1 MTFPR
6 TPIRSGRELN
16 KLIDSINE
24 QFDLDIPNPL
34 NYSPSIGENNKSLGW
49 SLYGRIRVLY
59 FNRKVDLN
67 RIFNDFE
74 EWLASQSA
82 VLPAGDGRWGHIPGS
97 FANTSRNIFINNVS
111 STISKEE
118 RQRYLER
125 LFNDE
130 LYLLTGSFPAPSKGN
145 ELLEEPPVPS
155 GSPLKRRLSVE
166 EEFHTAPSSP
176 VKDPDRPHSPIS
188 KEDACDLS
196 VGSINRTRYPVL
208 QPSNVTVPVNIFKSP
223 KKTDNDKP
231 SNFVERLRGSD
242 SYQRYDALPI
252 SNDRANFSFSTVA
265 DTSSSFLDSTT
276 APYETSFT
284 SDTTE
289 AVESMLETESMYE
302 VSVVEH
308 RLSEQ
313 VTTPNLAE
321 IQDLEQIACQEPRDS
336 IEGRIMTDLLQFGPF
351 SLDHQYPNTVSLR
364 YRYELE
370 RVAREWDIS
379 LDRMLVGS
387 SISFKTLD
395 DFWRWIEGHNQRGGK
410 RLPERSSRKAWDAAT
425 GNFRTD
431 KHSEVVVLTG
441 DMEWSAQGVL
451 KLRLNPLKTER
462 TCRFHRRFGSDRFLS
477 LTVPAPARPPPH
489 LRLPS
494 EPTLLRETLGLWLT
508 QNVHRC
514 LGRTWKPFFV
524 DQVTSKRKA
533 EEPKFRIDFFAIDG
547 VDFDHGSHPI
557 PPIAPPHQD
566 SSNHTPMS
574 LDALVDWHMP
584 REENLMQTNCKLFQ
598 RFSLALSKT
607 YATVVLQPRQ
617 VLPLPDVSKPVM
629 NDGCAL
635 MSRGLANKICDSL
648 GLTGYTPSAFQ
659 GRIAGAK
666 GLWMVDKHQS
676 HVSADDNDV
685 WIQISDSQLKIKPH
699 PCQWDESVD
708 DEKLTFEVVKW
719 SKPLHPVNLNIQL
732 LSILDHGGHIKEHL
746 ADLTRLGIQ
755 SVYQEFA
762 NVLQSDSAVLCRSLV
777 QKIRPSGDDGFG
789 PVSQRT
795 WRFENWMSSDA
806 EFIIRLTEAGF
817 CPRSF
822 YFLRKRLGKCLRE
835 LLKRHVEELR
845 IEVPLSTYAFC
856 IADPYGVLKE
866 DEVHFGFSNNWRDGK
881 GQFEDI
887 LLDGID
893 VLVGR
898 LPAHLPS
905 DIQRRKAVWKSELR
919 HFKDVIVFPSVGS
932 IPLAHMLSGGDYDGD
947 TPWICWDQNIVQNF
961 NNSKLPDIEFP
972 AEHYGLTK
980 YAVGMKDIQSM
991 DEFLQSSF
999 TFNLTL
1005 SNLGRCTVEH
1015 EKIAYDDSIDS
1026 DKAKELAC
1034 LLSHLVDGRKAGVH
1048 LSEKAWQ
1055 QYRKKISPWARELP
1069 AYKNPRRKPK
1079 KSNVIDYLRFE
1090 VATQER
1096 HKMLEKLEAE
1106 FPEEKAP
1113 FSKDEDLVRP
1123 WHTIRERT
1131 KNEGQRGQLFIA
1143 AKGMREII
1151 GKLHD
1156 QWIRSISRSQ
1166 DSFSPH
1172 ALDAA
1177 GEARSIPPPEGDH
1190 PLILVW
1196 QHCRDEWLRVLASY
1210 TYNEYPGASF
1220 VMHAFGEILCQ
1231 IKSSALPARS
1241 VTSEILSCYRVN
1253 QKVVAQLTAQDV
1265 VEEGEERLDGEDEY
1279 EGHEAI
1285 EAMHFGM
1292 RSSGG
1297 YFDPDDCLS
1306 VE

>member
-6 TPIRSGRELN
+6 TPVRTGQELN

-34 NYSPSIGENNKSLGW
+34 LFSPSIGKDDKSLGW

-74 EWLASQSA
+74 EWIVSQST
-82 VLPAGDGRWGHIPGS
+82 VLSAGDGQWGHIPGS
-97 FANTSRNIFINNVS
+97 FANTSRDIFISNGS
-111 STISKEE
+111 STIAKEE

-125 LFNDE
+125 LINDE
-130 LYLLTGSFPAPSKGN
+130 LYLLNGSFPAPRKVD
-145 ELLEEPPVPS
+145 ELVEEPPAPPENS
-155 GSPLKRRLSVE
+155 LKRRLSVE
-166 EEFHTAPSSP
+166 EEFHTAPNSP
-176 VKDPDRPHSPIS
+176 VKDPDRPQSPIS
-188 KEDACDLS
+188 KEDACDLPIGN
-196 VGSINRTRYPVL
+196 VTRAGFPAF
-208 QPSNVTVPVNIFKSP
+208 QPSNVTVPINIFKSP

-231 SNFVERLRGSD
+231 SKFVERLRGSD
-242 SYQRYDALPI
+242 SFQRYDATPT

-265 DTSSSFLDSTT
+265 DTSSSFLYSTT

-284 SDTTE
+284 SSTTE
-289 AVESMLETESMYE
+289 VDESMLETEPMYE
-302 VSVVEH
+302 DSVVGH
-308 RLSEQ
+308 HLSEQ
-313 VTTPNLAE
+313 TTATNLAE
-321 IQDLEQIACQEPRDS
+321 IQSLEQLACQEPRES
-336 IEGRIMTDLLQFGPF
+336 IEGRIMTGLLQFGPF
-351 SLDHQYPNTVSLR
+351 SHDHQYPSSVTLR

-370 RVAREWDIS
+370 RVAREWGVS
-379 LDRMLVGS
+379 LDRMLVGPN
-387 SISFKTLD
+387 ISFKTLD
-395 DFWRWIEGHNQRGGK
+395 DFWRWIEGHSQREGK
-410 RLPERSSRKAWDAAT
+410 RLPEKSSRKAWDAAT
-425 GNFRTD
+425 GKFKTD

-441 DMEWSAQGVL
+441 DLEWSEEGVL

-477 LTVPAPARPPPH
+477 LTVPAPARPPSH
-489 LRLPS
+489 LRFPLQ
-494 EPTLLRETLGLWLT
+494 PTLLRETLGLWLT
-508 QNVHRC
+508 QNAHQC
-514 LGRTWKPFFV
+514 LGRTWRPFFV
-524 DQVTSKRKA
+524 DEVKSKRKA
-533 EEPKFRIDFFAIDG
+533 DDPKFRIDFFAIDG
-547 VDFDHGSHPI
+547 IDFDHSSPV
-557 PPIAPPHQD
+557 PLVAPPHQD
-566 SSNHTPMS
+566 SSNRTPMS
-574 LDALVDWHMP
+574 LDALIDWHMP

-607 YATVVLQPRQ
+607 YATVVLHPRQ

-635 MSRGLANKICDSL
+635 MSRSLANQICDSL

-666 GLWMVDKHQS
+666 GLWMVDKHRS
-676 HVSADDNDV
+676 HVTADDDV
-685 WIQISDSQLKIKPH
+685 WIQISDSQLKIRPH
-699 PCQWDESVD
+699 PHEWDGSVD

-719 SKPLHPVNLNIQL
+719 SKPLHPVNQTIQL
-732 LSILDHGGHIKEHL
+732 LNILDHGGHIRGHL

-755 SVYQEFA
+755 SLYQEFA
-762 NVLQSDSAVLCRSLV
+762 DVLESDSAVLCRSLV

-789 PVSQRT
+789 RVSQRT
-795 WRFENWMSSDA
+795 WRFENWMSNDA

-822 YFLRKRLGKCLRE
+822 HFLRKRLGKCLRE
-835 LLKRHVEELR
+835 LLKRHVDELR

-866 DEVHFGFSNNWRDGK
+866 DEVHFGFSNVWRDGK

-905 DIQRRKAVWKSELR
+905 DIQRRTAVWKQELR
-919 HFKDVIVFPSVGS
+919 HFKDVIVFPSVGN

-947 TPWICWDQNIVQNF
+947 TPWICWDQNIVRNF
-961 NNSKLPDIEFP
+961 YNSGLPDTEFP
-972 AEHYGLTK
+972 PEHYGLTK
-980 YAVGMKDIQSM
+980 YAVDMKDIQSM

-1015 EKIAYDDSIDS
+1015 EMIAYDEESIDS

-1048 LSEKAWQ
+1048 LSEQAWR
-1055 QYRKKISPWARELP
+1055 QYRKKISPRARELP
-1069 AYKNPRRKPK
+1069 AYKNPRRRPK
-1079 KSNVIDYLRFE
+1079 KSNIIDYLRFE

-1096 HKMLEKLEAE
+1096 DKMLTKLEAE
-1106 FPEEKAP
+1106 FPEEEAS
-1113 FSKDEDLVRP
+1113 FSKDEDLTRP
-1123 WHTIRERT
+1123 WRTIREKI
-1131 KNEGQRGQLFIA
+1131 KNEGQRGQLFAA
-1143 AKGMREII
+1143 AKGMRDKIR
-1151 GKLHD
+1151 KLYI
-1156 QWIRSISRSQ
+1156 QWNTAISRSQ

-1210 TYNEYPGASF
+1210 TYNEYPRASF
-1220 VMHAFGEILCQ
+1220 VMHAFGEVLCQ
-1231 IKSSALPARS
+1231 IKSSTLPARS

>member
-6 TPIRSGRELN
+6 TPVRTGQELN

-24 QFDLDIPNPL
+24 QFGLDIPNPR
-34 NYSPSIGENNKSLGW
+34 YFSPSLGKNDQSLGW
-49 SLYGRIRVLY
+49 GLYGRIRVLY

-67 RIFNDFE
+67 RIFNEFE
-74 EWLASQSA
+74 EWIVSQSSA
-82 VLPAGDGRWGHIPGS
+82 LPTGDGRWGHIPGS
-97 FANTSRNIFINNVS
+97 FANTTRDIFISNGG

-118 RQRYLER
+118 RQQYLER
-125 LFNDE
+125 LINDE
-130 LYLLTGSFPAPSKGN
+130 LYLLNGAFPAPRKGD
-145 ELLEEPPVPS
+145 ELLEEPPAPP
-155 GSPLKRRLSVE
+155 GSSLKRRLSVE
-166 EEFHTAPSSP
+166 EEFHTAPNSP
-176 VKDPDRPHSPIS
+176 VRDPDRTRSPLP
-188 KEDACDLS
+188 KEDACGLPFGKANGTGLPILPS
-196 VGSINRTRYPVL
+196 
-208 QPSNVTVPVNIFKSP
+208 SNVTVPVNIFKSP
-223 KKTDNDKP
+223 KKTDDDKP
-231 SNFVERLRGSD
+231 SKFVERLRSSD
-242 SYQRYDALPI
+242 SYQRNDAMPT
-252 SNDRANFSFSTVA
+252 SNDRANYSFSTIA
-265 DTSSSFLDSTT
+265 DTSSSFLNSTT

-284 SDTTE
+284 SNTTE
-289 AVESMLETESMYE
+289 VVESMLETEPMYE
-302 VSVVEH
+302 DSVVGHYLNEPA
-308 RLSEQ
+308 
-313 VTTPNLAE
+313 VTTTNFEEL
-321 IQDLEQIACQEPRDS
+321 QRLEYFNSQEPRDS

-351 SLDHQYPNTVSLR
+351 SLDHQYPNSVSLR

-370 RVAREWDIS
+370 RVAREWDVS
-379 LDRMLVGS
+379 LDRMLVGP

-395 DFWRWIEGHNQRGGK
+395 DFWRWIEGHNQREGK

-425 GNFRTD
+425 GDFRTD

-441 DMEWSAQGVL
+441 DLEWSEQGVL
-451 KLRLNPLKTER
+451 KLKLNPLKTER

-477 LTVPAPARPPPH
+477 LTLPAPARPPSH

-494 EPTLLRETLGLWLT
+494 QPTLLRETLGLWLT

-514 LGRTWKPFFV
+514 LGRAWRPFFV
-524 DQVTSKRKA
+524 DEVKSKRKA

-547 VDFDHGSHPI
+547 IDFDHVSRPV

-566 SSNHTPMS
+566 SSNRTPMR
-574 LDALVDWHMP
+574 LDALIDWHMP
-584 REENLMQTNCKLFQ
+584 REENLTQTNCKLFQ

-617 VLPLPDVSKPVM
+617 ILPLPDVSKPVM

-635 MSRGLANKICDSL
+635 MSRRLANQICDSL

-676 HVSADDNDV
+676 DISADGDDV

-699 PCQWDESVD
+699 PHDWRGLVD

-755 SVYQEFA
+755 SVYQDFA
-762 NVLQSDSAVLCRSLV
+762 DVLQSDSAVLCRGLV
-777 QKIRPSGDDGFG
+777 QKIRPSGDDGSG
-789 PVSQRT
+789 PVSQRA
-795 WRFENWMSSDA
+795 WRFDNWMSNDA
-806 EFIIRLTEAGF
+806 EFILRLTEAGF
-817 CPRSF
+817 CPQSF

-835 LLKRHVEELR
+835 LLDRHVDELR

-905 DIQRRKAVWKSELR
+905 DIQRRKAVWKQELR
-919 HFKDVIVFPSVGS
+919 HFRDIIVFPTVGNT
-932 IPLAHMLSGGDYDGD
+932 PLAHMLSGGDYDGD
-947 TPWICWDQNIVQNF
+947 TPWICWDQNIVRNF
-961 NNSKLPDIEFP
+961 YNSDLPDTEFP
-972 AEHYGLTK
+972 AEHFGLTK
-980 YAVGMKDIQSM
+980 YAVDMKDIQSM

-1015 EKIAYDDSIDS
+1015 EMIAYDESIDS
-1026 DKAKELAC
+1026 NKAKELAC

-1048 LSEKAWQ
+1048 LSEQAWR
-1055 QYRKKISPWARELP
+1055 QYRKKISPRARELP
-1069 AYKNPRRKPK
+1069 AYKNSDRRPK
-1079 KSNVIDYLRFE
+1079 KSNIIDYLRFE

-1096 HKMLEKLEAE
+1096 AKMLTKLEAA
-1106 FPEEKAP
+1106 FPEDAP
-1113 FSKDEDLVRP
+1113 SSKDEDLVRP
-1123 WHTIRERT
+1123 WCAIREII
-1131 KNEGQRGQLFIA
+1131 KKEGQRGQLFTA
-1143 AKGMREII
+1143 TKGMSE
-1151 GKLHD
+1151 KLKKLYV
-1156 QWIRSISRSQ
+1156 QWRNFFLKSQ
-1166 DSFSPH
+1166 GSFSSQ

-1177 GEARSIPPPEGDH
+1177 EEARSIPPPEGDH

-1210 TYNEYPGASF
+1210 TYNEYPRKSF
-1220 VMHAFGEILCQ
+1220 VMHAFGEVLCQ
-1231 IKSSALPARS
+1231 IKSSTLPARS

-1265 VEEGEERLDGEDEY
+1265 IEEGEERLDGEDEY

>member
-6 TPIRSGRELN
+6 TPVRTGQELN

-24 QFDLDIPNPL
+24 QFGLDIPNPV
-34 NYSPSIGENNKSLGW
+34 YFSPSIGKNDKSLGW

-74 EWLASQSA
+74 EWIVSQSM
-82 VLPAGDGRWGHIPGS
+82 VLSAGDGQWGHIPGS
-97 FANTSRNIFINNVS
+97 FANTPRDIFISNGSN
-111 STISKEE
+111 TIAKEE

-125 LFNDE
+125 LINDE
-130 LYLLTGSFPAPSKGN
+130 LYLLNGSFPAPRKVD
-145 ELLEEPPVPS
+145 ELAEEPPAPS
-155 GSPLKRRLSVE
+155 GSSLKRRLSVE
-166 EEFHTAPSSP
+166 EEFHTAPNSP
-176 VKDPDRPHSPIS
+176 VKDPDRPQSPIS
-188 KEDACDLS
+188 MEDACDLP
-196 VGSINRTRYPVL
+196 VGNVNRTGFPVL
-208 QPSNVTVPVNIFKSP
+208 QPSNITVPFNVFKSP
-223 KKTDNDKP
+223 KTTDNDKP
-231 SNFVERLRGSD
+231 SKFVERLRGSD
-242 SYQRYDALPI
+242 SYQRYDATPT

-265 DTSSSFLDSTT
+265 DTSSSFLYSTT

-284 SDTTE
+284 SSTTE
-289 AVESMLETESMYE
+289 VDESMLETEAMYE
-302 VSVVEH
+302 DSVGGH
-308 RLSEQ
+308 YLSEQ
-313 VTTPNLAE
+313 TTATNLAE
-321 IQDLEQIACQEPRDS
+321 IQNLEQLACQEPRDS

-351 SLDHQYPNTVSLR
+351 SLDHQYPSSVTLR

-370 RVAREWDIS
+370 RVAREWGVS
-379 LDRMLVGS
+379 LDRMLVGPN
-387 SISFKTLD
+387 ISFKTLD
-395 DFWRWIEGHNQRGGK
+395 DFWRWIEGHNQREGK
-410 RLPERSSRKAWDAAT
+410 RLPEKSSRKAWDAAI

-441 DMEWSAQGVL
+441 DLEWSEQGVL

-477 LTVPAPARPPPH
+477 LTLPAPARPPSH

-494 EPTLLRETLGLWLT
+494 QPTLLRETLGLWLT

-514 LGRTWKPFFV
+514 LGRTWRPFFV
-524 DQVTSKRKA
+524 DEVKSKRKA
-533 EEPKFRIDFFAIDG
+533 DEPKFRIDFFAIDG
-547 VDFDHGSHPI
+547 IDFDHGSPA

-566 SSNHTPMS
+566 SSNRTPMS
-574 LDALVDWHMP
+574 LDALIGWHIP
-584 REENLMQTNCKLFQ
+584 REENLTQTNCKLFQ

-617 VLPLPDVSKPVM
+617 TLPLPDVSKPVM

-635 MSRGLANKICDSL
+635 MSRNLANQICDSL

-676 HVSADDNDV
+676 HVTADDDV
-685 WIQISDSQLKIKPH
+685 WIQISDTQLKIKPH
-699 PCQWDESVD
+699 PHEWDGSVD

-732 LSILDHGGHIKEHL
+732 LSILDHGGHVKEHL
-746 ADLTRLGIQ
+746 ADLMRLGIQ
-755 SVYQEFA
+755 SLYQEFA
-762 NVLQSDSAVLCRSLV
+762 DVLESDSAVLCRSLV

-795 WRFENWMSSDA
+795 WRFENWMSNDA

-835 LLKRHVEELR
+835 LLKRHVDELR

-866 DEVHFGFSNNWRDGK
+866 DEVHFGFSNIWRDGK
-881 GQFEDI
+881 GQYEDI
-887 LLDGID
+887 LLDDID

-905 DIQRRKAVWKSELR
+905 DIQRRKAVWNTKLR
-919 HFKDVIVFPSVGS
+919 HFKDVIVFPSVGN

-947 TPWICWDQNIVQNF
+947 TPWICWDQNVVQNF
-961 NNSKLPDIEFP
+961 NNSKLPDTEFP
-972 AEHYGLTK
+972 PEYYGLTK
-980 YAVGMKDIQSM
+980 YAVDMEHIQSM

-1015 EKIAYDDSIDS
+1015 EMIAYDEESIDS

-1048 LSEKAWQ
+1048 LSEQAWR
-1055 QYRKKISPWARELP
+1055 QYRKKISPRARELP
-1069 AYKNPRRKPK
+1069 AYKKPGRRPK
-1079 KSNVIDYLRFE
+1079 KSNIIDYLRFE

-1096 HKMLEKLEAE
+1096 DKMLTKLEAE
-1106 FPEEKAP
+1106 FPEEEAS
-1113 FSKDEDLVRP
+1113 FRKDEDLTRP
-1123 WHTIRERT
+1123 WRTIREKI
-1131 KNEGQRGQLFIA
+1131 KNEGQRGQLFAA
-1143 AKGMREII
+1143 AKGIREKIR
-1151 GKLHD
+1151 KLYI
-1156 QWIRSISRSQ
+1156 QWNMAISRSQ

-1196 QHCRDEWLRVLASY
+1196 QHCRDVWLRVLASY
-1210 TYNEYPGASF
+1210 TYNEYPRASF
-1220 VMHAFGEILCQ
+1220 VMHAFGEVLCQ
-1231 IKSSALPARS
+1231 IKSSNLPARS